1 MMAKVRFTSES
12 MPQSGE
18 NLKQALR
25 QALEQTTP
33 LDDFVQVI
41 RDLTQYE
48 IRHGMNSS
56 SFFARFEAGELGDD
70 IDLIRWANKY
80 EIYRETKAELD
91 QMVDLIYDN
100 VPHHPEI
107 KTHPHHKHIRDS
119 VVATQPPD
127 LGEVLRE
134 IDAVLYKT

>member
-1 MMAKVRFTSES
+1 MMAKLKFTPES

-18 NLKQALR
+18 DMKQALR

-48 IRHGMNSS
+48 IRRGMDSS
-56 SFFARFEAGELGDD
+56 SFFARFEAGELDDD

-80 EIYRETKAELD
+80 EIYQETKAELD
-91 QMVDLIYDN
+91 HMVDLIEAYALP
-100 VPHHPEI
+100 VM
-107 KTHPHHKHIRDS
+107 
-119 VVATQPPD
+119 A
-127 LGEVLRE
+127 
-134 IDAVLYKT
+134 